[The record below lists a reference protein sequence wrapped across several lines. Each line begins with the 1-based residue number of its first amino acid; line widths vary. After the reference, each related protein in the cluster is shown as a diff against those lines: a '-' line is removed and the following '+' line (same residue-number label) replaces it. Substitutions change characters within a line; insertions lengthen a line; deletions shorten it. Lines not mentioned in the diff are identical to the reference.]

1 MMKKWTALL
10 LALAL
15 CGSLAACVGGTQPA
29 EDAAE
34 DKETVETVKPEEE
47 TDKQDE
53 AQKEDGDTPTSDQ
66 TTSTETDQGSTSSN
80 SASSAGSSSTGGGT
94 SGSTGS
100 ASSGNTASNAG
111 SSTTAPSTGN
121 STASKPQTPAPAP
134 QPEPEPEPEPAEP
147 TAAQASGYI
156 GGSASALESAL
167 GSPSSKSYSPSCMG
181 EGEDGIWNYGSFTVY
196 TYRETG
202 TETVE
207 AVQ

>member
-15 CGSLAACVGGTQPA
+15 CGSLAACGGTQPA
-29 EDAAE
+29 EDAA
-34 DKETVETVKPEEE
+34 ETVKPEEE

-53 AQKEDGDTPTSDQ
+53 AQTEDGDTPASDQ
-66 TTSTETDQGSTSSN
+66 TTSAETDQGSTSSSN
-80 SASSAGSSSTGGGT
+80 SASSSGSSSTGGGT

-121 STASKPQTPAPAP
+121 STASKPQPPAPAP

-147 TAAQASGYI
+147 TAVQASGYI

-196 TYRETG
+196 TYRENG